1 MRNALVAWTAAALL
15 IVAPAPAFAQPGDVA
30 GEWRIEFGTPS
41 GPIDMTMYV
50 SQTGSKLNGYLT
62 NEIGEFP
69 LTGNVDKDQVRIAWE
84 MPDVGSLL
92 QITFSGKVEGD
103 KLEGTAKIE
112 KVGEGPMEGRRTG
125 R

>member
-1 MRNALVAWTAAALL
+1 MRTTRLFGWTAVLLLLAA
-15 IVAPAPAFAQPGDVA
+15 AAASAQPADVA

-69 LTGNVDKDQVRIAWE
+69 LTGSVDKDQVKIAWE
-84 MPDVGSLL
+84 MPDVGSML
-92 QITFSGKVEGD
+92 QITFTGK
-103 KLEGTAKIE
+103 
-112 KVGEGPMEGRRTG
+112 
-125 R
+125 